1 MNQVRKYNME
11 DKYEAYDFKFEKELT
26 EDLFSN
32 KTNPN
37 EALTPREEGKG
48 AEDFDLLL

>member
-1 MNQVRKYNME
+1 MNLVRKYNME

-37 EALTPREEGKG
+37 EAVASREEEKG
-48 AEDFDLLL
+48 AEDFDQLL